1 MDSNTIVFKH
11 NKNKQFTN
19 SRYYREHASWRIHII
34 KKSMNMLE
42 ISWHTRTALWF
53 LTCSVAAC
61 FSVSFLTGSYM
72 VYIGQGHN
80 RLPHITT
87 PFGNPSISIYSMF
100 IIFRII
106 ATVRKPSSHLMLIGF
121 FHPAKQPL
129 KSHVMFSPWDSSQQ
143 EMLLPTS
150 KALKSSRTTNT
161 TDKTPTS
168 HQASHPNFLHKH
180 PYAKP
185 IDPTHQKHNS
195 AQDKWTWDHES
206 VFFCT
211 M

>member
-1 MDSNTIVFKH
+1 
-11 NKNKQFTN
+11 
-19 SRYYREHASWRIHII
+19 
-34 KKSMNMLE
+34 MLE
-42 ISWHTRTALWF
+42 ISWHIRTAPWF

-87 PFGNPSISIYSMF
+87 PFGTLSISIHCV

-106 ATVRKPSSHLMLIGF
+106 TTAGNHLPI
-121 FHPAKQPL
+121 FHPTKQPL
-129 KSHVMFSPWDSSQQ
+129 KSHVQPLRLVSTRR
-143 EMLLPTS
+143 LLRTS
-150 KALKSSRTTNT
+150 KTLRSLRTTNT

-168 HQASHPNFLHKH
+168 HQASHQNFLHKH

-195 AQDKWTWDHES
+195 AQDKWTLDHE
-206 VFFCT
+206 
-211 M
+211 